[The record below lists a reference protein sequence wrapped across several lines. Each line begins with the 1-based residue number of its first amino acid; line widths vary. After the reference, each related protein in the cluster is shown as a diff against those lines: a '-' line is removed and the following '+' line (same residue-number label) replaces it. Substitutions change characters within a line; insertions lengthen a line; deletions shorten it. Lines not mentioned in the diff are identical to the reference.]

1 MTRWL
6 RKRLNPTAFD
16 FSGTLFLRLFFLGS
30 AFVVRF
36 LLARTLGA
44 AGLGEYNYALA
55 WIDVLLIAAVFGFDR
70 LVVRE
75 LSAAQAS
82 QEWDIM
88 RGLMRFASRF
98 VLLLATVLM
107 LAAIA
112 ITLLYTQSG
121 GELMAEG
128 SQWVLPAM
136 IAAFLLL
143 PLRAL
148 IRLRQGTMQAFG
160 AVAPSQLPEYVVQP
174 ILFIVLLGIIWLI
187 PQVALNPFYAMMLYL
202 LSMLIA
208 FAYGEFLQ
216 RKSIPSAVNSATPA
230 YHARDWLRGALP
242 LVLIS
247 SMQVIYSRTDVLMI
261 GALDSAEGVGIYS
274 IAARLATLVSLVLM
288 AANTALGPRFAR
300 LYKAEKISELQRLV
314 TRSTRIVT
322 LLALLISAV
331 LVLFGLPLLA
341 IFGEEFTAGYTTM
354 LIIVAGQFFNALT
367 GSVGILLIMT
377 GHSWQNGIGVGL
389 SAILN
394 ILLNLWLIPIYG
406 IEGAA
411 VASLVSML
419 VTNTFA
425 VVFVWRS
432 VRIVPTFIG
441 KFWVR

>member
-55 WIDVLLIAAVFGFDR
+55 WIDILLIAAVLGFDR

-82 QEWDIM
+82 QEWDKM
-88 RGLMRFASRF
+88 RGLMRFTSRF
-98 VLLLATVLM
+98 VLLLSAVLL
-107 LAAIA
+107 LAAIG

-174 ILFIVLLGIIWLI
+174 LLFIVLLGIIWLI
-187 PQVALNPFYAMMLYL
+187 PQVTLNPFYAVVLYL
-202 LSMLIA
+202 FSMLIA

-216 RKSIPSAVNSATPA
+216 RKSIPAAMNSAMPA
-230 YHARDWLRGALP
+230 YHVRDWLRGALP

-247 SMQVIYSRTDVLMI
+247 GMQVIYSRTDVLMI
-261 GALDSAEGVGIYS
+261 GVLDSAEGVGIYS
-274 IAARLATLVSLVLM
+274 IAMRLATLVSLVLV
-288 AANTALGPRFAR
+288 AANTALAPRFAR
-300 LYKAEKISELQRLV
+300 LYKAGKMEELQRLV
-314 TRSTRIVT
+314 TRSTRLVT
-322 LLALLISAV
+322 LLAFLISAG
-331 LVLFGLPLLA
+331 LVLFGDPLLV
-341 IFGEEFTAGYTTM
+341 IFGQEFSAGYTVL
-354 LIIVAGQFFNALT
+354 LILIAGQFFNAAT

-377 GHSWQNGIGVGL
+377 GHSWQSSIGVGI
-389 SAILN
+389 SALVNIILN
-394 ILLNLWLIPIYG
+394 AYLIPRYSIN
-406 IEGAA
+406 GAA
-411 VASLVSML
+411 VASLVGMIL
-419 VTNTFA
+419 WNVFP
-425 VVFVWRS
+425 VVFVWQS
-432 VRIVPTFIG
+432 IRIMPTFIG